1 MHTHTHTNTKPG
13 HENKCFHIPWGEK
26 IYNKICSKTK
36 SSKLITMSVV
46 FKIKMLTKTTKP
58 TSKRA
63 ASTLKIDSYKCL
75 QIRIT
80 AGLPLERY

>member
-1 MHTHTHTNTKPG
+1 
-13 HENKCFHIPWGEK
+13 
-26 IYNKICSKTK
+26 
-36 SSKLITMSVV
+36 MSVV

-58 TSKRA
+58 TSKRV

-75 QIRIT
+75 EICIT